1 MKVALLRLSPS
12 MVPEG
17 LCELV
22 VTRIFL
28 GQPQRFT
35 KLRMLG
41 YRIDGDCP
49 GRAFALALRPI
60 FTYEPFSW
68 RIIRIVGHSSVVD
81 EAAVAGRL

>member
-1 MKVALLRLSPS
+1 

-17 LCELV
+17 LCWLV

-41 YRIDGDCP
+41 HRIDGDCP
-49 GRAFALALRPI
+49 GRAFA
-60 FTYEPFSW
+60 
-68 RIIRIVGHSSVVD
+68 
-81 EAAVAGRL
+81 AGTT